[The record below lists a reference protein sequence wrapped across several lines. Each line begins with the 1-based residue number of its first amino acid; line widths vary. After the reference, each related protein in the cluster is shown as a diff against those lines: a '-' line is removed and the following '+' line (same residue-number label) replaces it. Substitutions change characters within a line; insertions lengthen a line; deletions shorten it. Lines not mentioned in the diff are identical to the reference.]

1 MNPPSDFNPATGER
15 QEAPIGHRPSQE
27 EIALLAVHLWEEEG
41 CPFGRDKAN
50 WAEAE
55 RRLLEEAR
63 GRQPALVA
71 AVSAH
76 ERDRVA

>member
-1 MNPPSDFNPATGER
+1 
-15 QEAPIGHRPSQE
+15 
-27 EIALLAVHLWEEEG
+27 LLAVHLWEEEG
-41 CPFGRDKAN
+41 CPFGREKAN

-55 RRLLEEAR
+55 RRLIEEAK